1 MRHAI
6 AGLASLGELDVF
18 LADMLRESIAAV
30 SADGGAVELLEGME
44 IQHRIA
50 MNKDGVLSPEA
61 SSELGSARPAA
72 PPELL
77 AAIAA
82 LEHHDA
88 ITGMDP
94 TNPAAP
100 PGIGEYHRAEGTVS
114 VTVLPLRVGTT
125 VLGWMGLLLD
135 AQVELSSDKVALLRV
150 LSDQMTLALQ
160 LCRLAQEAQSA
171 ATQTAVLSERNRLAR
186 DLHDTLAQGF
196 AGVIAQLG
204 AVEGAIELKQWDDA
218 TAYFERAKRLAR
230 FSLAEARSSV
240 HALRPETNAGPLRQ
254 RLERMVSAMT
264 HGTGLTSIVH
274 ECGMP
279 VELSLKADWCAY
291 KFVQEALANAVK
303 HSGAKQFVV
312 QLEWGA
318 GRLLLAAMDNGR
330 GFAPDKVRE
339 GIGFLSMR
347 ERAGEV
353 GGGFRHEPQQGGG
366 TRLCL
371 ELPLRTKDLP

>member
-1 MRHAI
+1 
-6 AGLASLGELDVF
+6 
-18 LADMLRESIAAV
+18 
-30 SADGGAVELLEGME
+30 
-44 IQHRIA
+44 
-50 MNKDGVLSPEA
+50 
-61 SSELGSARPAA
+61 
-72 PPELL
+72 
-77 AAIAA
+77 
-82 LEHHDA
+82 
-88 ITGMDP
+88 
-94 TNPAAP
+94 
-100 PGIGEYHRAEGTVS
+100 
-114 VTVLPLRVGTT
+114 
-125 VLGWMGLLLD
+125 
-135 AQVELSSDKVALLRV
+135 
-150 LSDQMTLALQ
+150 
-160 LCRLAQEAQSA
+160 
-171 ATQTAVLSERNRLAR
+171 
-186 DLHDTLAQGF
+186 
-196 AGVIAQLG
+196 VIAQLG